1 MNWFQQIMESIG
13 QLLRWWFIVL
23 PWEQA
28 LRVRLGNRIVLFES
42 GLHFQVPFIDRVY
55 IQNIRRRIAPIR
67 IQTITT
73 QDGKTV
79 TLAGSLSYK
88 ITDIEKLYRTLHQAE
103 STIMQSVQGIVSDF
117 VVRND
122 LAQCTPRKVA
132 ENVTERLNLDRYGL
146 GETEF
151 FLTDFAIVRTY
162 RLLQDELTRWAGAEL
177 MTTQAISQ
185 DVPR

>member
-1 MNWFQQIMESIG
+1 MSWLQQIIESVG
-13 QLLRWWFIVL
+13 QLLRWWFVVL

-28 LRVRLGNRIVLFES
+28 IRIRLGKHILLVNG

-55 IQNIRRRIAPIR
+55 IQNIRRRIAPIH

-103 STIMQSVQGIVSDF
+103 HTIMQSVQGIVSDF
-117 VVRND
+117 VIRND
-122 LAQCTPRKVA
+122 LVDCAPKQIA
-132 ENVTERLNLDRYGL
+132 ENVTDQLDLEKYGL

-151 FLTDFAIVRTY
+151 FLTDFAVVRTY
-162 RLLQDELTRWAGAEL
+162 RILQDGLSRYAGDEL
-177 MTTQAISQ
+177 MTTQAMTAGA
-185 DVPR
+185 PR